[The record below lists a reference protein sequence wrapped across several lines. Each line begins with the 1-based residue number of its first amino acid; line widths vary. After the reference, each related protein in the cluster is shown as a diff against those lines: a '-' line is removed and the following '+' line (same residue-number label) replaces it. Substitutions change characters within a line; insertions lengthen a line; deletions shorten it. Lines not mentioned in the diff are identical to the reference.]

1 MYEHVTLYL
10 VLDVLERHGHVF
22 SRRDPHVE
30 LVLVR
35 QALHA
40 LAYYDL
46 RERLHLFEG
55 LGAIAKDDV
64 LV

>member
-1 MYEHVTLYL
+1 MYVHVTLYL
-10 VLDVLERHGHVF
+10 VLEVLERHGHVF

-35 QALHA
+35 QVLHA
-40 LAYYDL
+40 FVYHDL

-55 LGAIAKDDV
+55 LGAIAEDDV

>member
-1 MYEHVTLYL
+1 MYVHVTLYL

-40 LAYYDL
+40 FVYHDL
-46 RERLHLFEG
+46 RERLHLLEG
-55 LGAIAKDDV
+55 LGALAEDDV